1 MNAIETTDL
10 TKQYGGVT
18 ALNQVN
24 LQVPAGS
31 IYGFIGL
38 NGAGKTTTMRI
49 LLNMIKAT
57 SGSVRLLG
65 EDVQHVKNDFW
76 NKIGYLIET
85 PQSYSQLTTYENLE
99 LYARLREIPSGVR
112 ADRIEQYMAEL
123 GLTAYRNQR
132 VRELSLGN
140 RQKIGLI
147 KALIHEPELL
157 LLDEPTNGLDPQGLN
172 QVRLLL
178 QKLAK
183 KGTTVF
189 LSSHILAEMEQML
202 THVGFLNH
210 GRLIRQTD
218 YQDFL
223 GQRQQPLIATFVN
236 ADETLRAQRVL
247 SASAIR
253 STCADTTLTI
263 QAPTKSP
270 KIIQALVT
278 QNVVPI
284 SWQKKQIRLEDQ
296 FLAMLDSEDS
306 NAHH

>member
-1 MNAIETTDL
+1 MGAIETKNL
-10 TKQYGGVT
+10 TKQYGT
-18 ALNQVN
+18 LKALDQVN
-24 LQVPAGS
+24 LQVPSGS

-49 LLNMIKAT
+49 LLNMIRAT

-65 EDVQHVKNDFW
+65 EDVNHVKNDFW

-85 PQSYSQLTTYENLE
+85 PQSYRQLTTYENLD

-112 ADRIEQYMAEL
+112 ADRIEQYMDEL
-123 GLTAYRNQR
+123 GLTAYRDQR

-172 QVRLLL
+172 QVRILL

-183 KGTTVF
+183 NGTTVF
-189 LSSHILAEMEQML
+189 ISSHILAEMEQML
-202 THVGFLNH
+202 THVGFLDH
-210 GRLIRQTD
+210 GRLIRQSD

-223 GQRQQPLIATFVN
+223 DQSQQPFIATFVN
-236 ADETLRAQRVL
+236 AGAAMKAQRVL
-247 SASAIR
+247 ATSNISSA
-253 STCADTTLTI
+253 CADTTLII
-263 QAPTKSP
+263 QTSIEPP
-270 KIIQALVT
+270 KIIQTLMT
-278 QNVVPI
+278 QHIVPV
-284 SWQKKQIRLEDQ
+284 SWHKKQVNLEEQ
-296 FLAMLDSEDS
+296 FLTILAEDS
-306 NAHH
+306 NANN

>member
-1 MNAIETTDL
+1 MNAIETKNL
-10 TKQYGGVT
+10 TKQYGGLK
-18 ALNQVN
+18 ALDQVN
-24 LQVPAGS
+24 LQVPSGS

-49 LLNMIKAT
+49 LLNMIRAT
-57 SGSVRLLG
+57 SGSIRLLG
-65 EDVQHVKNDFW
+65 EDTKHVKSDFW

-85 PQSYSQLTTYENLE
+85 PQSYLQLTTYENLE

-112 ADRIEQYMAEL
+112 ADRIAQYMDEL

-189 LSSHILAEMEQML
+189 ISSHILAEMEQML
-202 THVGFLNH
+202 TNVGFLNH
-210 GRLIRQTD
+210 GRLIRQSD

-223 GQRQQPLIATFVN
+223 EQRQQPLMATFVN
-236 ADETLRAQRVL
+236 ADASLRAQRIL
-247 SASAIR
+247 DASNIS
-253 STCADTTLTI
+253 STCADATLTI
-263 QAPTKSP
+263 QDPTDPQKVV
-270 KIIQALVT
+270 QTLVT
-278 QNVVPI
+278 QNIVPI
-284 SWQKKQIRLEDQ
+284 SWQKKQNSLEDQ
-296 FLAMLDSEDS
+296 FLNMLDSEDTHAT
-306 NAHH
+306 N